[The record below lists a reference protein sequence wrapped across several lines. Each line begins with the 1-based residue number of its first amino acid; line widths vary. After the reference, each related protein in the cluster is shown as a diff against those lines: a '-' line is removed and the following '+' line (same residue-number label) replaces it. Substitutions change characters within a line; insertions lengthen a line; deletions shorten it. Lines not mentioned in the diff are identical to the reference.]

1 MAGRKGFVPH
11 EIILA
16 GIEAS
21 DAFHQAADAGRWGTA
36 IGVYRHLLTRF
47 RATSNRA
54 TWRQRG
60 AQRGARLAGVWRTL
74 ARQFGAVPGLEW
86 RRRKVGPGLWS
97 VELHDASGAWV
108 QAATVEAP
116 PLRRMED
123 RVRVLVTPIAS
134 AVVVTLRAPDHHV
147 DPSAARAT

>member
-1 MAGRKGFVPH
+1 MAGRKGFEPH

-21 DAFHQAADAGRWGTA
+21 DAFHEAADAGRWGTA
-36 IGVYRHLLTRF
+36 IGVYRHLLSRCK
-47 RATSNRA
+47 ATSNRA
-54 TWRQRG
+54 MWRMRG
-60 AQRGARLAGVWRTL
+60 AQRGARLGRVWRDF
-74 ARQFGAVPGLEW
+74 ARGFRGLEW
-86 RRRKVGPGLWS
+86 RRRKVAPGVWT